1 MRIFLSALTLL
12 IASCSFNATD
22 NPVQTTTN
30 TPKIKMPKV
39 KLETSL
45 GNIVIQL
52 NPEKAPLSTA
62 NFLSYV
68 KEGFYQNTLFH
79 RVIPGFMAQGGGFT
93 PDLQQKT
100 THPPIKNESNNGLSN
115 KKASVAFAR
124 TSEPDSATAQ
134 FYINYADNAFLDYK
148 NPTYAGIGYAVFGE
162 VIEGMDVVDKMAEQ
176 ETGTRDGP
184 NGYGFNDIPLKDIV
198 IQKAEIIEE

>member
-1 MRIFLSALTLL
+1 MRIVLSALTLL

-22 NPVQTTTN
+22 TSVQTATS
-30 TPKIKMPKV
+30 PKIKMPKV
-39 KLETSL
+39 RLVTSL

-52 NPEKAPLSTA
+52 NPEKAPLSSA

-93 PDLQQKT
+93 PELEQKA
-100 THPPIKNESNNGLSN
+100 THPPVKNESNNGLSN
-115 KKASVAFAR
+115 KRATVALAR
-124 TSEPDSATAQ
+124 SADPDTATSQ
-134 FYINYADNAFLDYK
+134 FYINYVDNDFLDYK
-148 NPTYAGIGYAVFGE
+148 NPSYAGIGYTVFGE

-176 ETGTRDGP
+176 ETGSRDGP
-184 NGYGFNDIPLKDIV
+184 KGYGLNDIPLKDIV

>member
-1 MRIFLSALTLL
+1 MRIVLSALTLL

-22 NPVQTTTN
+22 TPVQTATS
-30 TPKIKMPKV
+30 PKIKMPKV
-39 KLETSL
+39 RLVTSL

-52 NPEKAPLSTA
+52 NPEKAPLSSA

-93 PDLQQKT
+93 PELEQKT
-100 THPPIKNESNNGLSN
+100 THPPVKNESNNGLSN
-115 KKASVAFAR
+115 KRGTVALAR
-124 TSEPDSATAQ
+124 TADPDTATSQ
-134 FYINYADNAFLDYK
+134 FYINYVDNDFLDYK
-148 NPTYAGIGYAVFGE
+148 NPSYAGIGYAVFGE

-176 ETGTRDGP
+176 ETGSRDGP
-184 NGYGFNDIPLKDIV
+184 KGYGFNDIPLKDI
-198 IQKAEIIEE
+198 ILQKAEIIEE